1 MRKRTDQGKS
11 KIRVMLVD
19 DHAGM
24 REALRITINSE
35 PDLTVVAEADSGQS
49 ALELL
54 PRTKPDVVLMDG
66 SMPTM
71 NGIEATRRLI
81 ELQPSVRIIGLTL
94 YQEAT
99 YLEEML
105 AAGAR
110 ACVSKTG
117 DPANVTKT
125 IRAIAAGESYFH
137 KSVTRRSSTVAQ
149 VPAVNEEL
157 SADQLAVV
165 KRLANGR
172 TNAEIAAELDL
183 TISAVEAHR
192 TAAMKKLKLRSRA
205 ELARV
210 AATRHWLDAW

>member
-1 MRKRTDQGKS
+1 
-11 KIRVMLVD
+11 MLVD

-54 PRTKPDVVLMDG
+54 PGTKPDVVLMDG
-66 SMPTM
+66 SMPNM

-81 ELQPSVRIIGLTL
+81 ELQPSMRIIGLTL

-99 YLEEML
+99 YLEEMV

-110 ACVSKTG
+110 GYVSKTG
-117 DPANVTKT
+117 DPANVTKA
-125 IRAIAAGESYFH
+125 IRAIAAGETFFH
-137 KSVTRRSSTVAQ
+137 KSVTRRSSTAEQ
-149 VPAVNEEL
+149 VPAVTEEL
-157 SADQLAVV
+157 SVDQLAVV

-183 TISAVEAHR
+183 TLSG
-192 TAAMKKLKLRSRA
+192 
-205 ELARV
+205 
-210 AATRHWLDAW
+210 

>member
-1 MRKRTDQGKS
+1 
-11 KIRVMLVD
+11 MLVD

-54 PRTKPDVVLMDG
+54 PRIKPDVVLMDG
-66 SMPTM
+66 SMPNM
-71 NGIEATRRLI
+71 NGIETTRRLI

-94 YQEAT
+94 HQET
-99 YLEEML
+99 VYFEEMV

-110 ACVSKTG
+110 VSVSKTG
-117 DPANVTKT
+117 DPANVTKA
-125 IRAIAAGESYFH
+125 IRAVATGKTHFH
-137 KSVTRRSSTVAQ
+137 KSATRRSSTAAQ
-149 VPAVNEEL
+149 VPADTEEL
-157 SADQLAVV
+157 SEDQLAVV

-172 TNAEIAAELDL
+172 TNAEIAGELNL
-183 TISAVEAHR
+183 TISAVETHR

-210 AATRHWLDAW
+210 AVTRHWLDAW